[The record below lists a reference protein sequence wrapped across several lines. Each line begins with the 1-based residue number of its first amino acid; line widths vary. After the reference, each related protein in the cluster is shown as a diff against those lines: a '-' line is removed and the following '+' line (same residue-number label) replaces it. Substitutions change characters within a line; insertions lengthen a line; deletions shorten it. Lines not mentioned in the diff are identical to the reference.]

1 MSGVIGG
8 AGAKSGV
15 IGRTEVDYETG
26 DFTPVYS
33 DAQSGGNTQSGVNW
47 GFSKYTKIGRLVKVQ
62 VDIPGIST
70 SGMTGG
76 NVFHVQSLPFVAGS
90 TNYGTMQSY
99 RISRD
104 SNALDTACIII
115 NATNVV
121 KFPWFDDDSSTTGR
135 HMLVSQIISNTST
148 LSFEITYT
156 G

>member
-15 IGRTEVDYETG
+15 IGRTELDYETG

-47 GFSKYTKIGRLVKVQ
+47 GFAKYTKIGRLVKVQ

-76 NVFHVQSLPFVAGS
+76 NVFHVQRFSCVFCFK
-90 TNYGTMQSY
+90 
-99 RISRD
+99 R
-104 SNALDTACIII
+104 
-115 NATNVV
+115 
-121 KFPWFDDDSSTTGR
+121 GR
-135 HMLVSQIISNTST
+135 NLFFLCVQNNSMH
-148 LSFEITYT
+148 
-156 G
+156 